1 MQLIKKNTFKR
12 EKRKAVPT
20 NLSVPSRASSPSG
33 KVPRN
38 WHVGHRCCLYR
49 TMTCRIC
56 VEIKT
61 LYNKSADN
69 LTLLLCWRSKPPLP
83 SLLCYSTASSSSP
96 PPRPL
101 SLSLS
106 LSPVSLPHSL
116 LEEVRF
122 LSFSPLFSLLSLQT
136 SRKCLE
142 YHGRRR
148 RCAAAVR
155 LWEVLRSRHG
165 GVIDRRAQPTREPDL
180 LLLSLS
186 FSLRSRPLFF
196 LVAGASLGFSRIK
209 VVQINSSWFKHD
221 CLRRDADW
229 SV

>member
-1 MQLIKKNTFKR
+1 
-12 EKRKAVPT
+12 
-20 NLSVPSRASSPSG
+20 
-33 KVPRN
+33 
-38 WHVGHRCCLYR
+38 
-49 TMTCRIC
+49 MTCRIC

-96 PPRPL
+96 PPRP
-101 SLSLS
+101 LSLS

-180 LLLSLS
+180 LLLSLFLS
-186 FSLRSRPLFF
+186 AIPPPVFSCCWSIFGFF
-196 LVAGASLGFSRIK
+196 QNKS
-209 VVQINSSWFKHD
+209 
-221 CLRRDADW
+221 CADKLKLI
-229 SV
+229 